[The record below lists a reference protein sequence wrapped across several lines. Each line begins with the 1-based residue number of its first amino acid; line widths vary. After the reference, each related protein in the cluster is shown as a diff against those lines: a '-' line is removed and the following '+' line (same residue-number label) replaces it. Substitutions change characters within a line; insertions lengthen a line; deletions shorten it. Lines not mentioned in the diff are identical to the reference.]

1 MIKKRE
7 KTYTTFGISR
17 ICDVY
22 PTTVANWID
31 KGILKA
37 FATPGGHRRVR
48 EEDLKKFLK
57 IHKIPVPE
65 ELSSPAKKRILVV
78 DDDPAVRK
86 AIEGVIKTQ
95 KKKYEVFTASD
106 GFEAGLAVEIKKPHL
121 VILDLLLPGI
131 DGFGVCRIIKKYNKQ
146 MKILAVTGYDT
157 PETKKE
163 ILEAGADD
171 YMGKPF
177 GRKELL
183 EKVREIFNEKS

>member
-1 MIKKRE
+1 MLNKMK

-17 ICDVY
+17 ICGVY

-57 IHKIPVPE
+57 IHKIPIPDDIS
-65 ELSSPAKKRILVV
+65 LPTKKRILVV
-78 DDDPAVRK
+78 DDDQSVRN
-86 AIEGVIKTQ
+86 AIEGIIKTQ

-121 VILDLLLPGI
+121 VILDLFLPGI
-131 DGFGVCRIIKKYNKQ
+131 DGFGICRIIKKHNKKI
-146 MKILAVTGYDT
+146 KILAVTGYDT

-163 ILEAGADD
+163 ILKAGADD

-177 GRKELL
+177 GSKELL
-183 EKVREIFNEKS
+183 EKVRELFSEKS